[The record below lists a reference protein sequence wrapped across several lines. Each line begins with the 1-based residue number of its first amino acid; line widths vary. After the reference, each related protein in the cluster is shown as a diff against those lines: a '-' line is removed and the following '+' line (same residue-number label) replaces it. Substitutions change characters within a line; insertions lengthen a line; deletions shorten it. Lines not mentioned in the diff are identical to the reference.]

1 MKTPREILFARHQS
15 AAPALDAIRQKA
27 VGQLNTEEQKAPS
40 PRPSSIEWE
49 REAVGQPFLYVGRK
63 PLGRFLVLAIQ
74 FWRELILPCRRVWT
88 GLAAVWIF
96 ILMVNFS
103 QRDNLNSATGRP
115 APSGPMVMSLQA
127 QQHWLNQVLADRTA
141 PVESDQPRNFSPKPR
156 SATSR
161 TVAL

>member
-1 MKTPREILFARHQS
+1 MKTPREILLGKHQ
-15 AAPALDAIRQKA
+15 PAMPKLDAIRQKA
-27 VGQLNTEEQKAPS
+27 VGQIVDEPS
-40 PRPSSIEWE
+40 PRPSPIGWE
-49 REAVGQPFLYVGRK
+49 RKAVGQPFLYVGRK
-63 PLGRFLVLAIQ
+63 PLGHFLVLAIQ
-74 FWRELILPCRRVWT
+74 MWTELILPCRRVWT
-88 GLAAVWIF
+88 GLVTVWIF